1 MFTITQKLPILLWL
15 NWKKN
20 KLVKILGLD
29 PSLSSTGWGIIEA
42 NNNRLTYIAD
52 GFIPTDAK
60 LPIEQRLDIIY
71 RTLCNIIETYN
82 PDEAS
87 IEQTFLNSNPASSL
101 KLSMARGVVI
111 LSAGSYNIPLTE
123 YEPNKVK
130 KATVGVGR
138 AEKSQVET
146 MVKILLPTAKPKNND
161 SADALAIAITH
172 AHFRTSVKK

>member
-1 MFTITQKLPILLWL
+1 MQLWQ

-20 KLVKILGLD
+20 KLVRILGLD
-29 PSLSSTGWGIIEA
+29 PSLSSTGWGIIEVKDNHMA
-42 NNNRLTYIAD
+42 YVAD

-71 RTLCNIIETYN
+71 KTLCKVIESYN
-82 PDEAS
+82 PQESA
-87 IEQTFLNSNPASSL
+87 IEQTFLNSNPATSL

-111 LSAGSYNIPLTE
+111 LASGSHNIPLSE

-146 MVKILLPTAKPKNND
+146 MVKVLLPGCKPKNND
-161 SADALAIAITH
+161 SSDALAIAITH
-172 AHFRTSVKK
+172 AHFRKSLKF